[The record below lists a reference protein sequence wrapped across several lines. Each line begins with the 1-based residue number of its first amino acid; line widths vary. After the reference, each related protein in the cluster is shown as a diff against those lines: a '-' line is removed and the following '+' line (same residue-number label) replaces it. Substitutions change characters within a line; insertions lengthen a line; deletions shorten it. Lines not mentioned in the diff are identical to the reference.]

1 MIDVER
7 FADEYTSSMAVI
19 DRNIEEFMKVNALNF
34 KTLAEICAETTDKA
48 QMARA
53 FQAYFESYKKG
64 SLNLIQGIRNQI
76 TESVK
81 MVGGILRNVQELA
94 PGIFGEE
101 DDGEEARTIGMKCM
115 VRAKDGSLKEM
126 PVDEVAAMLS
136 DEELDRMEAELGAEA
151 VKPFREAKARQEKH

>member
-7 FADEYTSSMAVI
+7 FTDEYTDSMVLI
-19 DRNIEEFMKVNALNF
+19 DRNIEEFMKINALNF
-34 KTLAEICAETTDKA
+34 QTLAEICAEAKDKN

-64 SLNLIQGIRNQI
+64 SLSLIQGVRNQI

-81 MVGGILRNVQELA
+81 MVGGILHNVRELA

-101 DDGEEARTIGMKCM
+101 DDGEEAPAIGMRCV
-115 VRAKDGSLKEM
+115 VRAEDGSLKEM
-126 PVDEVAAMLS
+126 SIEEVAAILS
-136 DEELDRMEAELGAEA
+136 DEELAKMEAELGAEA
-151 VKPFREAKARQEKH
+151 VKPFRDAKKKKEE